1 MMDGRDSVRFR
12 TFTRRTAILSAGTV
26 GLFGLLTGR
35 MFQLSVLQRER
46 FAMMAEDNRINLQ
59 LLAPQRGRIYDRF
72 GVELAKTAQNF
83 RLLLIPERTPDAKAT
98 LARVGELIELS
109 PNRVNR
115 VLRDIARSKPFNP
128 VLVAEGLTWDQ
139 FARIN
144 LNAPDL
150 AGLVPD
156 VGELRSYPFGPWLSH
171 VLGYVAGPTDKD
183 IEEEPELLSLPGF
196 RIGRSGVEK
205 AADRELRGKPDA
217 SHNEVNAHGRVIREL
232 ARTKGRPGKDVV
244 LSLDMEVQK
253 LAQERLAGQSG
264 SIVVMDVNTGELISI
279 VSAPG
284 FDPNAF
290 TTTVTPKIWRELNED
305 PLKPLLNKA
314 ITGVYPP
321 GSTYKP
327 VVALA
332 ALATGAMT
340 PTTRVHCS
348 GATALGRHIFRCWK
362 RGGHGSMDMTLAIK
376 NSCDC
381 YFYECARR
389 TGIEAI
395 AAMSRKFGIGQA
407 YGLEIPGEK
416 KGLMPDPEWKQ
427 RARHDVWRD
436 GDTFNVGIGQGAVL
450 TTPLQL
456 CVMTARLANGGKA
469 VLPHV
474 IKSYD
479 GENYVRPSVEDLGLN
494 PEHVA
499 IVHHGM
505 DAVTNQGGTAARSR
519 IDVEGFDMAGKTG
532 TAQVRRLTAELR
544 GRNPDSIPWKFR
556 DHALFIAFAPVIN
569 PRYAISVVVEHGGG
583 GSRMAAPI
591 AKDVMTLVAQRD
603 PSRQKLFVPPSRT
616 ASATPPL
623 GPKTDAT

>member
-1 MMDGRDSVRFR
+1 MDGRDSVRYRAFS
-12 TFTRRTAILSAGTV
+12 RRTAILSAGTV
-26 GLFGLLTGR
+26 GLFAVLTGR
-35 MFQLSVLQRER
+35 VFQLSVLQREQ

-59 LLAPQRGRIYDRF
+59 LLAPQRGRIYDRL

-83 RLLLIPERTPDAKAT
+83 RLLLVPERTQDVKAA
-98 LARVGELIELS
+98 LQHISELVPLS
-109 PNRVNR
+109 PQRMNR
-115 VLRDIARSKPFNP
+115 VLRDVARSKPFNP
-128 VLVAEGLTWDQ
+128 VLVAEGLSWDE
-139 FARIN
+139 FAKIN
-144 LNAPDL
+144 LNAHSL
-150 AGLVPD
+150 AGIEPD
-156 VGELRSYPFGPWLSH
+156 VGELRSYPFGAWLSH

-205 AADRELRGKPDA
+205 AADKELRGKPGA

-232 ARTKGRPGKDVV
+232 ARTKGAPGKDVV

-253 LAQERLAGQSG
+253 LAQEKLVGQSG
-264 SIVVMDVNTGELISI
+264 SVVVMDVNTGELISI

-314 ITGVYPP
+314 ITGMYPP

-327 VVALA
+327 IVALA
-332 ALATGAMT
+332 ALSTGAMT
-340 PTTRVHCS
+340 PHTRVHCS
-348 GATALGRHIFRCWK
+348 GATSLGRHVFHCWK

-376 NSCDC
+376 NSCDV

-395 AAMSRKFGIGQA
+395 AAMSRKFGLGQA

-416 KGLMPDPEWKQ
+416 KGLMPDPEWKL
-427 RARHDVWRD
+427 RARKDIWRD
-436 GDTFNVGIGQGAVL
+436 GDTYNVGIGQGAVL

-469 VLPHV
+469 VVPHV
-474 IKSYD
+474 IKAYD
-479 GENYVRPSVEDLGLN
+479 GMNYARPVPEDLGLV

-499 IVHHGM
+499 IVHRGM
-505 DAVTNQGGTAARSR
+505 DAVTNQGGTGARSR
-519 IDVEGFDMAGKTG
+519 LTVEGFDMAGKTG

-544 GRNPDSIPWKFR
+544 GRSADSIPWKFR
-556 DHALFIAFAPVIN
+556 DHALFIAFAPVLQ
-569 PRYAISVVVEHGGG
+569 PRYAISVIVEHGGG
-583 GSRMAAPI
+583 GSKIAAPI
-591 AKDVMTLVAQRD
+591 AKEIMTLVGQRD
-603 PSRQKLFVPPSRT
+603 PARQKLFVPPSRT
-616 ASATPPL
+616 ANAVPAQP
-623 GPKTDAT
+623 GPADAT

>member
-12 TFTRRTAILSAGTV
+12 AFSRRTAILSAGTV

-72 GVELAKTAQNF
+72 GTELAKTAQNF
-83 RLLLIPERTPDAKAT
+83 RLLLIPERTPDPKVALKRIA
-98 LARVGELIELS
+98 ELVEIT
-109 PNRVNR
+109 PNRINR

-128 VLVAEGLTWDQ
+128 VLVTEGLTWDQ

-150 AGLVPD
+150 AGVVPD

-183 IEEEPELLSLPGF
+183 IDEEPELLSLPGF

-205 AADRELRGKPDA
+205 AADKELRGKPDA

-253 LAQERLAGQSG
+253 LAQEKLVGQSG

-290 TTTVTPKIWRELNED
+290 TTTVTPKIWKDLNED

-332 ALATGAMT
+332 ALASGAMT
-340 PTTRVHCS
+340 PSTRVHCS
-348 GATALGRHIFRCWK
+348 GATALGRFIFHCWK
-362 RGGHGSMDMTLAIK
+362 RGGHGSMDMSLAIK

-395 AAMSRKFGIGQA
+395 AAMSRKFGLGQA

-416 KGLMPDPEWKQ
+416 KGLMPDPEWKL
-427 RARHDVWRD
+427 RARKDSWRD

-474 IKSYD
+474 IRSFD
-479 GENYVRPSVEDLGLN
+479 GEDYVRPAPEDIGLN

-544 GRNPDSIPWKFR
+544 GRSPDSIPWKFR

-583 GSRMAAPI
+583 GSRTAAPI
-591 AKDVMTLVAQRD
+591 AKDIMTLVAQRD
-603 PSRQKLFVPPSRT
+603 PSRKKLFVPPART
-616 ASATPPL
+616 ASASQPS
-623 GPKTDAT
+623 GQKTDAS